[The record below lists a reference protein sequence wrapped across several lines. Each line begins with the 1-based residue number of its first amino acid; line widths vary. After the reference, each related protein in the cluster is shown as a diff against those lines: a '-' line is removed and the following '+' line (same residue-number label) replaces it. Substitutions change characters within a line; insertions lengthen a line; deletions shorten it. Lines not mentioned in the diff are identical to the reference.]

1 MRRIMRTKAGLKLGF
16 LTLIL
21 AGFSTLAAAAGLPD
35 IKGKD
40 LKGADFDLL
49 QAIAQKPTLVVVG
62 FSKASG
68 DRCKVWEKALWA
80 DAGTDTRVAIVS
92 LVMLNKAPGFV
103 RPMIRHAIRKG
114 TPVERHSSVIIV
126 TEEAKG
132 WEQNFAL
139 DLKADPDACFVLLLS
154 ATGEVNCKVAGAFD
168 PAKLS
173 LLKDCV
179 HAH

>member
-1 MRRIMRTKAGLKLGF
+1 MRTKRGLSRGF

-21 AGFSTLAAAAGLPD
+21 TGLSALAAATGLPD
-35 IKGKD
+35 IKGQD

-49 QAIAQKPTLVVVG
+49 KTIALKPTLVVVG
-62 FSKASG
+62 FSKAGG
-68 DRCKVWEKALWA
+68 DRCKVWDKALWA
-80 DAGTDTRVAIVS
+80 DAGTDTRVAVVS

-114 TPVERHSSVIIV
+114 TPVERHSSVIII

-132 WEQNFAL
+132 WEQAFAA
-139 DLKADPDACFVLLLS
+139 DLKADPDTCFVLLLS
-154 ATGEVNCKVAGAFD
+154 SAGEVQCRVAGAFD